1 MKKLSIL
8 ALFSTLLACQSKTE
22 QNTDSTHTVTAP
34 ESAITKSY
42 CNIKQINADST
53 IEVDMIDFLQ
63 GDAAIEAARKN
74 GEAIPDVSA
83 KGDTTYSVANDYYI
97 VNDSKEIT
105 KLSLDKNL
113 VLDVY
118 NEDMDGKKADATLE
132 FVKKHLKFGVFI
144 LHLKDGK
151 VVKIEEQF
159 IP

>member
-1 MKKLSIL
+1 MKKIYYFSIL
-8 ALFSTLLACQSKTE
+8 SFLLACQTKTE
-22 QNTDSTHTVTAP
+22 QKADSTGIVATP
-34 ESAITKSY
+34 ESTITKSY
-42 CNIKQINADST
+42 CNIKQINPDST
-53 IEVDMIDFLQ
+53 IEVDLIDFLQ
-63 GDAAIEAARKN
+63 GDLAIEAARKN

-105 KLSLDKNL
+105 KYSLDKNIA
-113 VLDVY
+113 LDVY

-144 LHLKDGK
+144 LHMKDGK
-151 VVKIEEQF
+151 VIKIEEQF

>member
-8 ALFSTLLACQSKTE
+8 ALFAVLLACQSKTE
-22 QNTDSTHTVTAP
+22 KNTDSTNTVAAP
-34 ESAITKSY
+34 ESTITKSY